1 MVTENYEA
9 LFTIVGRYSPDI
21 TTGKILGEVC
31 LYAGVDAVMPPYKI
45 TPQDTLEGLLKE
57 NHNVMFD
64 YQMRCFGA
72 MIAAWPCRYKDV
84 FAALYNGPSAYYY
97 SNENYEVSSEETN
110 YIAEGIIAGNFSSI
124 LDKILSTRGSEPFS
138 FLFGELEDACLS
150 DLAEWSMFH
159 AKVGMVPKW
168 SVTANERNVPTT
180 DYQLTCKFEGPF
192 YYPYY
197 QRITTETYYSGLNNE
212 PQSSVH
218 YKIAPR
224 IILNETSFNFPLPE
238 ITNCDVAVL
247 EKEFKNLLYC
257 ERSRWISFLST
268 AE

>member
-1 MVTENYEA
+1 M
-9 LFTIVGRYSPDI
+9 
-21 TTGKILGEVC
+21 
-31 LYAGVDAVMPPYKI
+31 
-45 TPQDTLEGLLKE
+45 
-57 NHNVMFD
+57 
-64 YQMRCFGA
+64 
-72 MIAAWPCRYKDV
+72 
-84 FAALYNGPSAYYY
+84 
-97 SNENYEVSSEETN
+97 
-110 YIAEGIIAGNFSSI
+110 
-124 LDKILSTRGSEPFS
+124 
-138 FLFGELEDACLS
+138 S

-197 QRITTETYYSGLNNE
+197 QRITTETYYSGLNSE
-212 PQSSVH
+212 PQSSIH

-224 IILNETSFNFPLPE
+224 IILNETSLNFLLPE
-238 ITNCDVAVL
+238 NTNCDVAVL

-257 ERSRWISFLST
+257 ERSRWMSFLNT